1 MYLWHILHRDTDELT
16 WKVYEAQKL
25 KCTKGDW
32 FEILMTERQK
42 YGILES
48 NEKISKISRESFLS
62 KVKKAQ
68 KKML

>member
-48 NEKISKISRESFLS
+48 DKQI
-62 KVKKAQ
+62 
-68 KKML
+68 